1 MGSGPADEELMLR
14 YGGGDTGAFETLYR
28 RHRGPLYRF
37 LLRQVKNDAATAEE
51 LFQDVWMRVIDFRG
65 RYEARAKFSS
75 WVYAIAHN
83 RLMDFYRASGKAK
96 FLDQEESGDAIDAL
110 PADDPPAEIRL
121 DRKRAAERLLAAL
134 AELPGAQRE
143 AFLLQQEG
151 EFSLEEIAQAT
162 GVSRETAKSRLR
174 YALSKLRASLSETS

>member
-1 MGSGPADEELMLR
+1 MGSGPADEELMLS
-14 YGGGDTGAFETLYR
+14 YGGGDAGAFETLYR

-37 LLRQVKNDAATAEE
+37 LLRQLGDTATAEE

-65 RYEARAKFSS
+65 RYQARAKFSS

-83 RLMDFYRASGKAK
+83 RVMDFYRANGKAR
-96 FLDQEESGDAIDAL
+96 FLDQEQAEEALDAL
-110 PADDPPAEIRL
+110 PAEDPPADVLI
-121 DRKRAAERLLAAL
+121 DNKRAAERLLAAL
-134 AELPGAQRE
+134 SELPEAQRE

-151 EFSLEEIAQAT
+151 DLSVEEIGAAT

-174 YALSKLRASLSETS
+174 YALAKLRASLETSP